1 MTTFSHRPYR
11 EALLVFGLYLSFAVF
26 YMLALNFSN
35 PPELGIPVSWQILY
49 LDYPLKFL
57 FTIPVWYLTFRTFR
71 RWTLPAKLLLN
82 AALLP
87 FWVKGWQITYYW
99 ICDNYVDWG
108 RLRGAGEWWDVY
120 IPALFYTLQFGIF
133 HSYHYYRDLRRA
145 EAGRAEASRL
155 ALSSELNALK
165 AQLNP
170 HFLYNAFNT
179 INASLG
185 PGQEAT
191 RDMIA
196 QLSDLFRYQLRAN
209 RENLLPL
216 EAELRFVTDYLDLE
230 KARYGDRLH
239 YRIECDNPELLAA
252 LVPPLLLQP
261 LVENAVRHGLASRV
275 DGGKVT
281 VTISS
286 EDGKLCLTVADDGAG
301 FAPDTAEYGYGITN
315 TRRRLNLLYQET
327 LDIRSA
333 PGAGC
338 RIGLRIPL
346 TYAAESSS
354 DRRRGPRPQVVAGV
368 PG

>member
-1 MTTFSHRPYR
+1 MKPLPAIPWR
-11 EALLVFGLYLSFAVF
+11 ELLLLIGLYAAFAVF
-26 YMLALNFSN
+26 YMLAIRYSS
-35 PPELGIPVSWQILY
+35 PPEYSASFSWRLLY
-49 LDYPLKFL
+49 LDYPLKGL
-57 FTIPVWYLTFRTFR
+57 FTIPVWYLTFRTFGQ
-71 RWTLPAKLLLN
+71 WSLPAKLALN
-82 AALLP
+82 IALLP
-87 FWVKGWQITYYW
+87 LWVKGWQLTYYY
-99 ICDNYVDWG
+99 ICDNYLGGG
-108 RLRGAGEWWDVY
+108 RLAGPGEWWDVY

-145 EAGRAEASRL
+145 EADRAEASRL

-216 EAELRFVTDYLDLE
+216 RAELQFVTDYLDLE

-239 YRIECDNPELLAA
+239 YQISCDRPELLAA

-281 VTISS
+281 VTIGSHN
-286 EDGKLCLTVADDGAG
+286 DKLCLTVSDDGAG

-327 LDIRSA
+327 LDVRSA

-354 DRRRGPRPQVVAGV
+354 DRRRGTRPQFVAGV